1 MNPKKEQIHGFLK
14 ILKRLLKERTWKE
27 QKSLEKNVK
36 IRNAFL
42 LSGTHVKPGICKA
55 YKGPGGHGILDFGGS
70 SFKAFYEIFF

>member
-42 LSGTHVKPGICKA
+42 FSGTHSKLRTHVKPGTCKA
-55 YKGPGGHGILDFGGS
+55 YKGPGGAWDS
-70 SFKAFYEIFF
+70 